1 MNNFTITGF
10 ADEISRNFD
19 DQVRVL
25 KENGIHHI
33 EVRGIDGKNVSDF
46 TSSEAQMYYEK
57 FKNAGISI
65 SSIGSPIGKIN
76 ITDPFATHLEKFK
89 NVLEIARIMK
99 SPYIRMFSFFVDSEE
114 DIIQYKEEV
123 LKRWRQFLNVAK
135 DYPEI
140 TLLHENEKGI
150 YGDIPER
157 CLELVAT
164 LNDPQLKVAFDPANF
179 VQCNVEVYP
188 HAFELLKEHIAYMHI
203 KDAKF
208 SDHKV
213 TPAGLGDGR
222 VADVLTALVARDF
235 HGFASLEPHLSIFD
249 GFVALEKDGV
259 SIDERDEKKDG
270 EVLFNVVADALKKIL
285 VKDLKQEW
293 K

>member
-25 KENGIHHI
+25 KANGINHI

-46 TSSEAQMYYEK
+46 TPDEAHKYYKK
-57 FKNAGISI
+57 FQNAGISV

-76 ITDPFATHLEKFK
+76 IMEPFSDHLEKFRR
-89 NVLEIARIMK
+89 VLEVARIMK
-99 SPYIRMFSFFVDSEE
+99 SPYIRMFSFFIDSKEE
-114 DIIQYKEEV
+114 AGQYKEAV
-123 LKRWRQFLNVAK
+123 LQRWRQFLSVAK
-135 DYPEI
+135 NYPEI

-157 CLELVAT
+157 CLELVMT
-164 LNDPQLKVAFDPANF
+164 LDDPQLKLAFDPANF

-188 HAFELLKEHIAYMHI
+188 HAFKLLKEHIAYVHI

-208 SDHKV
+208 TDHKV

-222 VADVLTALVARDF
+222 VADVLTALVANNF
-235 HGFASLEPHLSIFD
+235 HGFVSLEPHLSIFD
-249 GFVALEKDGV
+249 GFAALEKDGV
-259 SIDERDEKKDG
+259 SIDQRDEKKDG
-270 EVLFNVVADALKKIL
+270 EVLFTVAATALKKIL
-285 VKDLKQEW
+285 IEELKQEW